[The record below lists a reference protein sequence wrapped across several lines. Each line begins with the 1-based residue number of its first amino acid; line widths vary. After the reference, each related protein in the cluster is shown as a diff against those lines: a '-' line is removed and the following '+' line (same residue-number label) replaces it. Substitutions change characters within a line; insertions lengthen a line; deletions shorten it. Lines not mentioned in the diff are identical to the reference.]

1 MKKHFS
7 ALVFL
12 VILAGCGQAA
22 DQALP
27 TLIPTPLPAVA
38 SETPIPVEPSATPVP
53 ASRPTLPPTWTP
65 AVQGADPAA
74 GQGEPTAITGDAGV
88 QPPAPQGLPTL
99 VVCGGFAVD
108 RDRTVTTFDSDT
120 PPQVFWTVVPTAA
133 RYRIALLNDKGEEI
147 FADYAVENTYT
158 FRADLFERNKRYAWE
173 VYPEDALNQQM
184 CIIKVGLEL
193 FPQ

>member
-1 MKKHFS
+1 MMKHFA

-12 VILAGCGQAA
+12 VILAGCGQPA

-27 TLIPTPLPAVA
+27 TLISTPLPVVA

-65 AVQGADPAA
+65 SVQG
-74 GQGEPTAITGDAGV
+74 GEPTAVQGESSTIGNTDA

-120 PPQVFWTVVPTAA
+120 PPQVFWTIVPTAA